1 MFKGTF
7 AIVIALM
14 GVEAI
19 EMDWEDGKLQ
29 NNIKLMSIEKSLEK
43 LSTSQQRIWT
53 ASILEIYE
61 CSMRIW

>member
-14 GVEAI
+14 GVEAV

-29 NNIKLMSIEKSLEK
+29 NNIKLMSIEKSREK
-43 LSTSQQRIWT
+43 LFTSEQG
-53 ASILEIYE
+53 
-61 CSMRIW
+61 M